1 MYDPITCHGWSWDG
15 FCRVCADIENAE
27 YEKAM
32 HENYQDHYVD
42 VAEREYDK
50 EQV

>member
-1 MYDPITCHGWSWDG
+1 MFDPITCHGQSWNG
-15 FCRVCADIENAE
+15 FCRVCVDIEHAE